1 MPETQGRL
9 VTRSPRGR
17 AADMAAA
24 AAAADLPEPP
34 PLALQEPPGEQQA
47 ASAAVP
53 GGAGG
58 LVAADGVGANLRT
71 DGAAAAASASAS
83 VAAAV
88 ASDLGWVASRM
99 LLPTA
104 SLHLNLGINCLSV
117 KKLGIFRIRGTSSAS
132 APDWA
137 HSTAAHTLFPDPPS
151 YGICDRP
158 TVMWAINCSAL
169 ETGVRSASR
178 GHLAHE
184 VL

>member
-1 MPETQGRL
+1 MR
-9 VTRSPRGR
+9 VTRGDVVDPGRPRRAGQAADSVAAAR

-53 GGAGG
+53 GGVGR

-88 ASDLGWVASRM
+88 ASDLGWVATRI
-99 LLPTA
+99 LLLMA
-104 SLHLNLGINCLSV
+104 SLHL
-117 KKLGIFRIRGTSSAS
+117 KLGATWLAVLGAKYEVPGVHRLLMG
-132 APDWA
+132 
-137 HSTAAHTLFPDPPS
+137 HTAELLTRFPDLPS
-151 YGICDRP
+151 YGMRERP
-158 TVMWAINCSAL
+158 TDLRAIYCSAF
-169 ETGVRSASR
+169 
-178 GHLAHE
+178 
-184 VL
+184 